1 MPASVAEDGH
11 VGPANV
17 SDDYRTATPMDGSP
31 VLEVR
36 RLRLLSE
43 LQRRGTLAAVAQAL
57 SYSPSSVSEQLA
69 QLEAEVGVALLEP
82 VGRGVRL
89 TEQGRILADH
99 AQALLERLELA
110 EADVA
115 ASVDEIAGTVR
126 LAAFQTAAHAVV
138 PAALT
143 SLAQL
148 HPALQVHVTERE
160 PSTSLPALRVRDHD
174 LVLAEAYPGHPLA
187 VLPGL
192 EHVTL
197 QEDRLRLAVP
207 TGWRSGAGAPA
218 SDLADRPWVME
229 PEGTPARAWALSWC
243 RSAGFEPQVR
253 FESTDVLF
261 HVRLVSTGHAAA
273 FLPALALTSPP
284 TEISL
289 RELPGRPA
297 RELILAGRRG
307 SARHPAHLAVRA
319 ALEGSLSCLGE
330 RDHA

>member
-1 MPASVAEDGH
+1 MESF
-11 VGPANV
+11 
-17 SDDYRTATPMDGSP
+17 
-31 VLEVR
+31 VLDVR

-43 LQRRGTLAAVAQAL
+43 LQQRGTLAAVAQAL

-69 QLEAEVGVALLEP
+69 QLEAQVGVALLEP

-99 AQALLERLELA
+99 GQALLERLELA

-148 HPALQVHVTERE
+148 HPALHVHVTERE
-160 PSTSLPALRVRDHD
+160 PATSLPALRVRDHD
-174 LVLAEAYPGHPLA
+174 IVLAEAYPGHPLA

-192 EHVTL
+192 EHVPL
-197 QEDRLRLAVP
+197 QQDRLRSRFRP
-207 TGWRSGAGAPA
+207 SGDRSRQQRRA
-218 SDLADRPWVME
+218 SSRTAPWVME

-243 RSAGFEPQVR
+243 RSAGFEPDVR
-253 FESTDVLF
+253 FESTDVLL
-261 HVRLVSTGHAAA
+261 HARLAGTGHAAA
-273 FLPALALTSPP
+273 FLPDLALASRPRGFA
-284 TEISL
+284 L
-289 RELPGRPA
+289 RELPGGPA
-297 RELILAGRRG
+297 RELILAVRRG
-307 SARHPAHLAVRA
+307 SARHPALLAVQA
-319 ALEGSLSCLGE
+319 AVRGSLSNLLE
-330 RDHA
+330 RGHG